1 MSSPREWIWTR
12 HKRESRADFCGIWNW
27 KFKKRKRIK
36 KGRLRRKSQKWRR
49 KVRRMYFPS
58 SQVLRNCHQE
68 EKVIGWNKCSW
79 EFKLTEDSELLLLL
93 YLSMRWSLVTLLR
106 MELVQETTAKTFNFI
121 LECSQLTM
129 LCQFQAHSKATNS
142 KLLTCKANNFTS
154 VSAYTI
160 ALQFSS

>member
-36 KGRLRRKSQKWRR
+36 KGRLRRKSQKWRW

-58 SQVLRNCHQE
+58 SQELRNCHQE
-68 EKVIGWNKCSW
+68 EKVTGWNKCSW

-106 MELVQETTAKTFNFI
+106 MELVQETMAKRKLEAQTVLSEFCWKWNKRHRVDKRPRYI
-121 LECSQLTM
+121 LFVLFM
-129 LCQFQAHSKATNS
+129 IRDSKC
-142 KLLTCKANNFTS
+142 L
-154 VSAYTI
+154 
-160 ALQFSS
+160 

>member
-36 KGRLRRKSQKWRR
+36 KGRLRRKSQKWRW

-58 SQVLRNCHQE
+58 GQELRNCHQE
-68 EKVIGWNKCSW
+68 EKVTGWNKCSW

-106 MELVQETTAKTFNFI
+106 MELVQETMAKRKRK
-121 LECSQLTM
+121 LEAQTVLSEFCWKWNKR
-129 LCQFQAHSKATNS
+129 HRVDKRPR
-142 KLLTCKANNFTS
+142 
-154 VSAYTI
+154 
-160 ALQFSS
+160 